1 MSVAHCSDNVHSLPT
16 LTPVSLPSVYS
27 RATTMLTKKCAR
39 LKRLQRCRSCLP
51 STARG
56 VNYRPCGMRSVRHY
70 RVVRTRSCSN
80 ISKITHTVD
89 CRSRRSPD
97 HRGILLLLLV
107 HGGRCRGNISNVTH
121 TVDCR
126 SRRSP
131 DSHSILLPYGGGR
144 TNVKDSAARAI
155 PLVAGCLCTA
165 AILECIGI

>member
-80 ISKITHTVD
+80 ISKIIHTVD
-89 CRSRRSPD
+89 CRSPRSPD

-107 HGGRCRGNISNVTH
+107 HGGRCRGNISRSPIQL
-121 TVDCR
+121 TVDHVDHQIATAYCYHMVANVR
-126 SRRSP
+126 MLKTP
-131 DSHSILLPYGGGR
+131 LHEQFHLLL
-144 TNVKDSAARAI
+144 AACVR
-155 PLVAGCLCTA
+155 LLH
-165 AILECIGI
+165 